1 MNQFAIAN
9 FVTKFLADNGS
20 KELVEKWNTQEN
32 IKAFNLV
39 ATDVLYLADKDLT
52 KYTDQTLYEDNQA
65 KKKVYKKEFP
75 PKKKTGY
82 TYFCSVKRERV
93 KTDNPHMK
101 AQDVLRELSRLWKA
115 LSKEDQKEWSAS
127 SAELYTYWKNLFD
140 KNNIT

>member
-32 IKAFNLV
+32 INAFNLV
-39 ATDVLYLADKDLT
+39 ATDVFDQVKEEPSDK
-52 KYTDQTLYEDNQA
+52 DQTLHEDNQA
-65 KKKVYKKEFP
+65 KKNGYKKESP
-75 PKKKTGY
+75 PKKKSGY
-82 TYFCSVKRERV
+82 AYFCSVNREIV

-101 AQDVLRELSRLWKA
+101 SPEVVRELSCLWKA
-115 LSKEDQKEWSAS
+115 LSKEEQKKWSTS
-127 SAELYTYWKNLFD
+127 SAELYIYWKNLFD